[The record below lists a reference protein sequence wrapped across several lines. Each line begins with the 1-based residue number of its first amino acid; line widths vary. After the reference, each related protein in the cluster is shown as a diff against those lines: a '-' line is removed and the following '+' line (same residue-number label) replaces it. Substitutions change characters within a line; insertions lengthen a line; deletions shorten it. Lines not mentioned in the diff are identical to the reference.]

1 MSDFISKL
9 DITTF
14 RGIKQLSLSDLS
26 VVNVLVG
33 ANNSGKTSVLE
44 AIKYLSISHDVGK
57 SVNLAFLRAPVGK
70 EPHSRDGKIIDY
82 FSTFY
87 HAEID
92 DDAVEKKQTHYSI
105 EISSIVSKQSLSYS
119 SSGNIEVQYDSR
131 GISQK
136 VFNFSTKTQIGT
148 SKPTYEKYS
157 LSDTGK
163 LESKNHILPTDDF
176 FNSLYMHSGIS
187 YYHSCARFL
196 SDAIMNY
203 NKDELLNVIRSFDS
217 SIQDISI
224 VNDSVYL
231 HNNISGTLPL
241 FAYGIGLQK
250 ALLLSVIL
258 YLYKGN
264 ILLIDEIDNAINM
277 AAFRDIFPW
286 FVKKCAEFD
295 VQAFVTTHSV
305 EAIDA
310 ILEAESEN
318 SKTDDIRIITLRKT
332 PKTHQTIA
340 KIRTGK
346 QARNDRENFGME
358 LRV

>member
-1 MSDFISKL
+1 
-9 DITTF
+9 
-14 RGIKQLSLSDLS
+14 
-26 VVNVLVG
+26 
-33 ANNSGKTSVLE
+33 
-44 AIKYLSISHDVGK
+44 
-57 SVNLAFLRAPVGK
+57 
-70 EPHSRDGKIIDY
+70 
-82 FSTFY
+82 
-87 HAEID
+87 
-92 DDAVEKKQTHYSI
+92 
-105 EISSIVSKQSLSYS
+105 
-119 SSGNIEVQYDSR
+119 
-131 GISQK
+131 
-136 VFNFSTKTQIGT
+136 
-148 SKPTYEKYS
+148 
-157 LSDTGK
+157 
-163 LESKNHILPTDDF
+163 
-176 FNSLYMHSGIS
+176 
-187 YYHSCARFL
+187 
-196 SDAIMNY
+196 MNY
-203 NKDELLNVIRSFDS
+203 NKGDLLNVIRSFDS

-231 HNNISGTLPL
+231 HNSISGTLPL
-241 FAYGIGLQK
+241 FAYGVGLQK

-286 FVKKCAEFD
+286 FVKKCADFD

-318 SKTDDIRIITLRKT
+318 NKTDNIRIITLRKT

>member
-44 AIKYLSISHDVGK
+44 AIRFLSATHDIGK
-57 SVNLAFLRAPVGK
+57 IVSLSFLRAPVTK
-70 EPHSRDGKIIDY
+70 RDGKIIDY
-82 FSTFY
+82 FSTLF
-87 HAEID
+87 HKEVD
-92 DDAVEKKQTHYSI
+92 DGDEDEKKRTHYSI
-105 EISSIVSKQSLSYS
+105 ALSATVSKKHLSYE
-119 SSGNIEVQYDSR
+119 SSGNIDVQYDGH
-131 GISQK
+131 GISSK
-136 VFNFSTKTQIGT
+136 VFVFSTKTQTNTNKAEYEDYILYDNGKIA
-148 SKPTYEKYS
+148 SKS
-157 LSDTGK
+157 GLSAKD
-163 LESKNHILPTDDF
+163 DDF
-176 FNSLYMHSGIS
+176 GSLYMHSATS
-187 YYHSCARFL
+187 YCHSCARLL
-196 SDAIMNY
+196 SDAIVDY
-203 NKDELLNVIRSFDS
+203 NKNELLTLVKSFDS
-217 SIQDISI
+217 TIQDISI
-224 VNDSVYL
+224 VNDTIYL
-231 HNNISGTLPL
+231 HNSVSGTLPL

-258 YLYKGN
+258 YLHKGD

-286 FVKKCAEFD
+286 FVDKCVEFE

-310 ILEAESEN
+310 ILETESEN
-318 SKTDDIRIITLRKT
+318 KTTDNIRIITLRKT